1 MSPGAERRKQCE
13 AGTFLSASDTPSR
26 MKGPASMTDAVAQR
40 EESHT
45 RLNRSDAW
53 LLAALTEG
61 SHDGRAV
68 TLQDFVHDADWLNRQ
83 IPTFDE
89 MSYGVPRLIEAGFMT
104 VGQDVKKGIVFRAT
118 PKATQLRKSVKA
130 GTLGGVL
137 EGVGNAVGTLP
148 YRGPEPPEDRS
159 LGRLAGLEPDDL
171 DAAIEAHG
179 AWVDRWSRPFV
190 AAAQALTK
198 WQNRNRS

>member
-1 MSPGAERRKQCE
+1 
-13 AGTFLSASDTPSR
+13 
-26 MKGPASMTDAVAQR
+26 MTDATADR
-40 EESHT
+40 DESHL

-68 TLQDFVHDADWLNRQ
+68 TLQDLVHDADWLNRL

-89 MSYGVPRLIEAGFMT
+89 MSYGLPRLIAAGFMT

-118 PKATQLRKSVKA
+118 PKAIRLRKSVKA

-137 EGVGNAVGTLP
+137 EGVGNAVGAAP
-148 YRGPEPPEDRS
+148 YPDPEPPEDRS
-159 LGRLAGLEPDDL
+159 LGRLPGLEPEDL
-171 DAAIEAHG
+171 DAAVDAHG
-179 AWVDRWSRPFV
+179 AWVDRWSKPFV
-190 AAAQALTK
+190 AAAQTLTK